1 MQGERIHTEIE
12 AAADELVTSGAET
25 GLQVAVVKDGQVVA
39 DVARGVA
46 DPRTGAPVS
55 GGTLFY
61 AASTAKGVAATVA
74 HVLVERGELG
84 YDMRAV
90 DVWPE
95 FGSHGKDKVT
105 LRHVLLHTAGVPGLP
120 PGTTASDLC
129 DWDHM
134 CAVLADAEPWWEP
147 GTRFGYHALTFG
159 FLLGEIVRRATGR
172 TISALL
178 RDLVTGPLGVEGEVC
193 FGVPRPLLP
202 LVARQVAPGGPAPG
216 FPEPGSPQDRA
227 MPRGV
232 APGAEFA
239 NRAEVLASD
248 IPSTGTMTARGV
260 ARMYSALLGQVGGVE
275 LVSPGRLAAMAAVAF
290 TGMDQ
295 VMGFPVRWAFGYSP
309 GRPGAAASRPG
320 STFGMVGA
328 NGSAAYADIDSGVA
342 VAVMRNRFTV
352 GDLSTAARIDGIVA
366 GTLT

>member
-25 GLQVAVVKDGQVVA
+25 GLQVAVVKDGQVMA

-61 AASTAKGVAATVA
+61 AASTAKGVAS
-74 HVLVERGELG
+74 
-84 YDMRAV
+84 
-90 DVWPE
+90 
-95 FGSHGKDKVT
+95 GS
-105 LRHVLLHTAGVPGLP
+105 
-120 PGTTASDLC
+120 C
-129 DWDHM
+129 W
-134 CAVLADAEPWWEP
+134 
-147 GTRFGYHALTFG
+147 
-159 FLLGEIVRRATGR
+159 
-172 TISALL
+172 
-178 RDLVTGPLGVEGEVC
+178 
-193 FGVPRPLLP
+193 
-202 LVARQVAPGGPAPG
+202 ARSCGGP
-216 FPEPGSPQDRA
+216 
-227 MPRGV
+227 
-232 APGAEFA
+232 
-239 NRAEVLASD
+239 
-248 IPSTGTMTARGV
+248 
-260 ARMYSALLGQVGGVE
+260 
-275 LVSPGRLAAMAAVAF
+275 PGRLAAMAAVAF

>member
-1 MQGERIHTEIE
+1 MHGERVQAEIE
-12 AAADELVTSGAET
+12 AAAHELVTSGAEI
-25 GLQVAVVKDGQVVA
+25 GLQVAVLRNGHLVA
-39 DVARGVA
+39 DVASGVA
-46 DPRTGAPVS
+46 DPRTGEAVS
-55 GGTLFY
+55 GDTLFY

-74 HVLVERGELG
+74 HVLAERGELG

-95 FGSHGKDKVT
+95 FGSHGKDRVT
-105 LRHVLLHTAGVPGLP
+105 LRQVLLHTAGVPGLP
-120 PGTTASDLC
+120 PDITASDLC

-178 RDLVTGPLGVEGEVC
+178 RELVTGPLGVEGEVH

-202 LVARQVAPGGPAPG
+202 LVARQVASGPAPAP
-216 FPEPGSPQDRA
+216 PERGSPQDRA
-227 MPRGV
+227 MPHGV
-232 APGAEFA
+232 LPSAEFA
-239 NRAEVLASD
+239 NRPDVLTSD
-248 IPSTGTMTARGV
+248 IPSAGTMTARGV
-260 ARMYSALLGQVGGVE
+260 ARMYSALLGHVRGVA
-275 LVSPGRLAAMAAVAF
+275 LVSPGRLAALAAVAF

-309 GRPGAAASRPG
+309 DRPGGAASRPG
-320 STFGMVGA
+320 SAFGMVGV

-342 VAVMRNRFTV
+342 VAVMRNRFAA
-352 GDLSTAARIDGIVA
+352 GDLTTAARIDRIVA
-366 GTLT
+366 RALT

>member
-39 DVARGVA
+39 DVARG
-46 DPRTGAPVS
+46 
-55 GGTLFY
+55 
-61 AASTAKGVAATVA
+61 
-74 HVLVERGELG
+74 
-84 YDMRAV
+84 
-90 DVWPE
+90 
-95 FGSHGKDKVT
+95 
-105 LRHVLLHTAGVPGLP
+105 
-120 PGTTASDLC
+120 
-129 DWDHM
+129 
-134 CAVLADAEPWWEP
+134 
-147 GTRFGYHALTFG
+147 
-159 FLLGEIVRRATGR
+159 
-172 TISALL
+172 
-178 RDLVTGPLGVEGEVC
+178 
-193 FGVPRPLLP
+193 
-202 LVARQVAPGGPAPG
+202 
-216 FPEPGSPQDRA
+216 
-227 MPRGV
+227 
-232 APGAEFA
+232 
-239 NRAEVLASD
+239 
-248 IPSTGTMTARGV
+248 
-260 ARMYSALLGQVGGVE
+260 SALLGQVGGVE

-309 GRPGAAASRPG
+309 GRPGTAASRPG